1 MEVRI
6 LDKKEVISKVGSTAS
21 KYSGVIKYVPKVKKG
36 VTMVSGVRKNKGK
49 LTKKKV
55 EWMAAGVFVTGC
67 LVKRIL
73 KY

>member
-1 MEVRI
+1 
-6 LDKKEVISKVGSTAS
+6 LDKKELVKNVAGKAG
-21 KYSGVIKYVPKVKKG
+21 KYSGALKYVPKVKKG
-36 VTMVSGVRKNKGK
+36 VTIMKDVKKNKGK

-55 EWMAAGVFVTGC
+55 EWIAAGVFVMGC